1 MSVKNTKK
9 PERNAQGRFKKAT
22 IIIYEHYSL
31 KPQQEDTYKVAD
43 EDHDDDQKV
52 GGSDNREPDNGEP
65 DHGEPDSGEPDNGK
79 PDNGKSD
86 NGKPD
91 NGKPDNGKPDNGKSD
106 NGKPDNGEPD
116 NGKPDNGEPDN
127 GEPCD
132 GPRPVENSDLLTTD
146 GKNES
151 IETTTTLTKDELIWP
166 KGLSAEHKTSIFQV
180 GVGLKFDSMQ
190 ELLDAI
196 AGNST
201 PVRNPVAFFSG
212 LVKKLKNGEYVAS
225 SSIAVKLKRQR
236 ALSGV
241 DQREEMIRQSEAI
254 RDALFAAH
262 DNGKPK

>member
-65 DHGEPDSGEPDNGK
+65 DHGEPDNGEPDNGE
-79 PDNGKSD
+79 PDNGE
-86 NGKPD
+86 
-91 NGKPDNGKPDNGKSD
+91 
-106 NGKPDNGEPD
+106 PDNGEPD
-116 NGKPDNGEPDN
+116 NGKPDNGK
-127 GEPCD
+127 PCD

-151 IETTTTLTKDELIWP
+151 IETTTTLTEDELIWP
-166 KGLSAEHKTSIFQV
+166 KGLSTEHKTSIFQV

-196 AGNST
+196 AGNAT

-262 DNGKPK
+262 DKEKPK